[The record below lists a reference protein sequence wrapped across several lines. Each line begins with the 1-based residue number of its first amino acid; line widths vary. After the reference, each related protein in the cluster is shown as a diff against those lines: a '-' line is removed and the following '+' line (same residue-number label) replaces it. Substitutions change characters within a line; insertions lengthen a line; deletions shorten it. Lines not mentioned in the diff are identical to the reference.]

1 MQFITDVYMSTSS
14 ILADEFM
21 GKQVVIITDGT
32 DMFDF
37 PFNTKTKKISVISF
51 FTILTSKIKFQNMED
66 SLKSQPDKE
75 GKVSKLSLFDMEMMR
90 VPD

>member
-1 MQFITDVYMSTSS
+1 
-14 ILADEFM
+14 M